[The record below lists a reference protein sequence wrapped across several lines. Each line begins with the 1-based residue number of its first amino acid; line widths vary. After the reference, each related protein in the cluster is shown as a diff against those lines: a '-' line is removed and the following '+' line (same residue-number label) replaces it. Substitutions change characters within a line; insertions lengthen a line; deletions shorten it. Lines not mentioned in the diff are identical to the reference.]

1 MFLVAWL
8 SQSPSLVS
16 PVGRTWATSL
26 ADNSAVALRPFPAGD
41 NGDISFWSF
50 GYVQY
55 DSMRQIPVGPRWI
68 PKWGG
73 SYGCSSRQMWY

>member
-1 MFLVAWL
+1 MFLAVSGGVAL
-8 SQSPSLVS
+8 PESFLS
-16 PVGRTWATSL
+16 PVKRTLATSL

-50 GYVQY
+50 GH
-55 DSMRQIPVGPRWI
+55 DSMSQIPVGPRWI